1 MRRAMPH
8 GCPVLLVRRRV
19 LPVSIACRN
28 KLAEAI
34 TDQHDNAMSNPFVH
48 VPRYRFIL
56 GRMPDPWQTQAL
68 MRGVAR

>member
-1 MRRAMPH
+1 
-8 GCPVLLVRRRV
+8 
-19 LPVSIACRN
+19 
-28 KLAEAI
+28 
-34 TDQHDNAMSNPFVH
+34 MSNPFVH